1 MDKPT
6 IRRKEREKEARREA
20 ILDAAAQVFSRKNF
34 HEATLDEIAS
44 EAELAKGTL
53 YNYYKDKQDIFAS
66 LIIRGHRDFQE
77 QLSLEIERGGTLQTI
92 LVRILDMAVQTLLD
106 HKYMFRMVLSAG
118 EHLSESYRTE
128 MMIRWQEQVESDAQI
143 LVKAFDSMP
152 ETKNLPEAERLTGAY
167 LILAAIRSLHHRQM
181 LTNDLEPIKDDI
193 DTYSRLLCR
202 ALRAE

>member
-20 ILDAAAQVFSRKNF
+20 ILDAAAQVFWRKSF

-66 LIIRGHRDFQE
+66 LMIRGHRDFQE
-77 QLSLEIERGGTLQTI
+77 RLSLEIERGGTLHNI